1 MIGSEFINFIS
12 MTLTCRMLRK
22 AEDAG
27 LLKDDSWTDLMDDLS
42 SAWRRVDGSASPQAD
57 DPAWVHTIPKVM
69 NLLTALGLAV
79 KPPKETPTNVTVL
92 GKRGR
97 PKGSRNKST
106 LERLAKESEEPL
118 KPKRGPGRPKGSKNK
133 KTLEREARERALAA
147 SADSHAS

>member
-12 MTLTCRMLRK
+12 TTLTCRMLKK

-27 LLKDDSWTDLMDDLS
+27 LLKDDSWVDLMDDLS
-42 SAWRRVDGSASPQAD
+42 SAWRRVDGPMPPKAD
-57 DPAWVHTIPKVM
+57 DSAWVHTIPKVM

-79 KPPKETPTNVTVL
+79 KPPEETSANVKVP

-106 LERLAKESEEPL
+106 LERLAQGSQEPVN
-118 KPKRGPGRPKGSKNK
+118 PKRGPGRPKGSKNK
-133 KTLEREARERALAA
+133 KTLEREARERAQADG
-147 SADSHAS
+147 ADSQAP

>member
-1 MIGSEFINFIS
+1 
-12 MTLTCRMLRK
+12 
-22 AEDAG
+22 
-27 LLKDDSWTDLMDDLS
+27 
-42 SAWRRVDGSASPQAD
+42 
-57 DPAWVHTIPKVM
+57 M

-79 KPPKETPTNVTVL
+79 KPPKENPTNVTVP

-118 KPKRGPGRPKGSKNK
+118 KPKRGPGCPKGSKNK

>member
-1 MIGSEFINFIS
+1 MFG
-12 MTLTCRMLRK
+12 
-22 AEDAG
+22 
-27 LLKDDSWTDLMDDLS
+27 
-42 SAWRRVDGSASPQAD
+42 VDGSEVHTEIREDGGLTISVPPQAD

-69 NLLTALGLAV
+69 NLLTTLGLAV
-79 KPPKETPTNVTVL
+79 NPPKEPPANVTVP